1 MNFSLSIANL
11 RLTLLVITSFSVISY
26 AQIDHWETAVYE
38 TDSWKYFVPDADVDE
53 TWTTLAFDDG
63 AWLTGI
69 GGFGF
74 DDGDDNTIL
83 LLGTISVFQRI
94 EFTIVDTAAI
104 ELALLHVDYDDG
116 FVAYLNGQEIAREL
130 LDGAGQPA
138 WNQFTTDAREAT
150 MYTGGVPAQYIL
162 PKEFLNDYLIQGT
175 NVLCIQT
182 HNATLEST
190 DLSSRVFLSLGITD
204 SSSNYGTPPAWFE
217 MEYSNLP
224 IIVITTVSPI
234 VDEPKVAGT
243 MGIIHNE
250 SGANSLLDP
259 FNEFYGEIG
268 IELRGSS
275 SATFPKKAYR
285 FETRGP
291 DSTNYNVSVFDF
303 PVDNDWVLYAPYA
316 DKSLIRN
323 VLTYKLGAE
332 MGHYAPRTQLVE
344 LYLNHQYVG
353 VYVFLESVKQSPGRV
368 NIDELNYTDT
378 TGNALTG
385 GYVFKLDRGPAAW
398 TSPYGHQPPA
408 SGVVQFQMQDPDISE
423 MHPTQLNYLKNY
435 VTAFEDALFGPDFTD
450 PELGYRKYIDVRS
463 FIDFMLVNEMTGNLD
478 AYRVSSFFYKEQE
491 SIGGKM
497 VAGPIWDFNLG
508 WGNCNFCLGESV
520 SVWKM
525 NSNSYC
531 YGDGEHYVN
540 RWWSTLLSDPE
551 FSHEFNCRW
560 QELRL
565 SVLNED
571 SILAYIDEMEIYLA
585 DAAAHNFERWP
596 ILGSYVWPNNYI
608 GATYSDEMDYLG
620 EWMIERFAW
629 MDANMFGSCE
639 DLGVEDDYQV
649 EFAHLYPNPT
659 TGATTLILKASIAN
673 GHIAIINHL
682 GQLIDRIELTDQNR
696 LEIDLTEYDKGLY
709 ILQIY
714 SNNQLISNE
723 KIIRN

>member
-1 MNFSLSIANL
+1 M
-11 RLTLLVITSFSVISY
+11 
-26 AQIDHWETAVYE
+26 
-38 TDSWKYFVPDADVDE
+38 
-53 TWTTLAFDDG
+53 
-63 AWLTGI
+63 
-69 GGFGF
+69 
-74 DDGDDNTIL
+74 
-83 LLGTISVFQRI
+83 
-94 EFTIVDTAAI
+94 
-104 ELALLHVDYDDG
+104 
-116 FVAYLNGQEIAREL
+116 
-130 LDGAGQPA
+130 
-138 WNQFTTDAREAT
+138 
-150 MYTGGVPAQYIL
+150 
-162 PKEFLNDYLIQGT
+162 
-175 NVLCIQT
+175 
-182 HNATLEST
+182 
-190 DLSSRVFLSLGITD
+190 
-204 SSSNYGTPPAWFE
+204 
-217 MEYSNLP
+217 
-224 IIVITTVSPI
+224 
-234 VDEPKVAGT
+234 
-243 MGIIHNE
+243 
-250 SGANSLLDP
+250 
-259 FNEFYGEIG
+259 
-268 IELRGSS
+268 
-275 SATFPKKAYR
+275 
-285 FETRGP
+285 
-291 DSTNYNVSVFDF
+291 
-303 PVDNDWVLYAPYA
+303 
-316 DKSLIRN
+316 
-323 VLTYKLGAE
+323 
-332 MGHYAPRTQLVE
+332 
-344 LYLNHQYVG
+344 
-353 VYVFLESVKQSPGRV
+353 
-368 NIDELNYTDT
+368 
-378 TGNALTG
+378 
-385 GYVFKLDRGPAAW
+385 DRGPAAW

-408 SGVVQFQMQDPDISE
+408 GGVVQFQMQDPDISE

-608 GATYSDEMDYLG
+608 GATYSEEMDYLG

-714 SNNQLISNE
+714 SNNQLISNQ
-723 KIIRN
+723 KTIRN